1 MSGVFTLLPVALCA
15 VSLLA
20 TNPAVSLLLGDIGL
34 TVTKYV
40 LICYTYSRPQ
50 YTSFVGRTCIPEVPD
65 LGLRVPVIMVEG
77 LGFRFEVLNGLLG
90 L

>member
-20 TNPAVSLLLGDIGL
+20 TNPAVSLLLGYIGL

-40 LICYTYSRPQ
+40 LIYHTYSRPQ
-50 YTSFVGRTCIPEVPD
+50 YTSFVGPTYVPEVTD
-65 LGLRVPVIMVEG
+65 LGLRDPVIMVEG
-77 LGFRFEVLNGLLG
+77 LGLDLSF
-90 L
+90 